1 MNTAIASS
9 ERLHAMAKAIIKA
22 DKIDDDWGNDLYWR
36 ALINLSKEE
45 QLTLQRIINESTSS
59 IPGQTSPTAD

>member
-1 MNTAIASS
+1 
-9 ERLHAMAKAIIKA
+9 MAKAIIKA